1 MIFING
7 MLFNNDHGLYERC
20 LNTYKFTFKDGTVR
34 YARARCPADAEDK
47 ACWFGDEFRLDDVV
61 SCEEIED

>member
-1 MIFING
+1 

-20 LNTYKFTFKDGTVR
+20 LNTYKFIFKDGTVR

-47 ACWFGDEFRLDDVV
+47 ACWFGDEFRLDDVI